1 MLPAQAK
8 APAKP
13 AAADKP
19 TSKKTSLSGSETDV
33 STSTENL
40 SQEERYVI
48 KHTAR
53 QEPQGQEKQE
63 PADGLAPHP
72 GRQLS
77 LDNASSYNTLI
88 IHANGEEGL
97 EPWASLSPNRLSSL
111 RDSYISAASSHSK
124 ASLPSSSASSSPTLC
139 GGGGLGGLQGETR
152 EINEIP
158 ADYLSKSRVLKH
170 LAKEMKQDAKGGG
183 GGGARRLLVL
193 DVSPERHARL
203 LAHRYSTPVQ
213 RSPPPAPLQGRLAL
227 SRSQPDLTQ
236 QQEQAKPRRRLEL
249 VLPESEMV
257 QLLVNE
263 TAYLKAELEMCLRKV
278 AKSQKLEEEVA
289 NIHRSHQELMQS
301 SERREKLERAA
312 RQRLQE
318 DNRLLRQQYE
328 LLLAQVERGPEASA
342 AAEVAVLKCELA
354 KRESALAAA
363 SAQTKE
369 LLACRERQEL
379 ELAAQR
385 ATLHEQRK
393 HMHILETALNNA
405 QATVL
410 RLEHECR
417 KRQLHEQRLLH
428 LQTSLDTQ
436 LAANDKLEAQL
447 DALRRDKGE
456 KGDESE
462 LRQLLREREER
473 VLSLEK
479 EVAQWQQWYVDE
491 SAFRQ
496 AVIEA
501 ASMPKEGKMA
511 AAAQAALDKSQQQQQ
526 QQSERRICEDKI
538 RQLDQLHAAQR
549 RLADVEATAQ
559 QLESKVAEKDA
570 MIKVLQQSMRASPHH
585 HLHRQ
590 PSPSPIGSMMLSN
603 ASSTTLASY
612 PRALSAAR
620 ASSAGLAFQRSPS
633 VAADYGGSS
642 GAASTTSSS
651 AHLVSSAAKT
661 TAAGGGSTLGRSFS
675 DDAHS
680 LDEQLHTLDSQ
691 VLGGRVLCCFSGLY
705 NRGVAARK
713 EGLSQ
718 PLLAGVKRRPPA
730 GIGALGGGGGG
741 SLPPTPPPPLQGGAA
756 PRASSLHERSD
767 ILILEKQGRASQR
780 QRRSSAGSQSSDSAS
795 GLARP
800 PAAPAAPASAGY
812 HRLDRSSSKESLHS
826 SSRLRHSACRL
837 AHQPPNYRIQL

>member
-1 MLPAQAK
+1 MLPVQAK

-183 GGGARRLLVL
+183 GGGGGARRLLVL

-236 QQEQAKPRRRLEL
+236 QQDQEQEQAKPRRRLEL

-257 QLLVNE
+257 QLLVSE

-462 LRQLLREREER
+462 LRQLLRDREER

-633 VAADYGGSS
+633 VAADYGGSEND
-642 GAASTTSSS
+642 GC
-651 AHLVSSAAKT
+651 
-661 TAAGGGSTLGRSFS
+661 RRR
-675 DDAHS
+675 
-680 LDEQLHTLDSQ
+680 LDSGPQ
-691 VLGGRVLCCFSGLY
+691 FQRRRAQPGRAVAHARLAGPWRGLY

-718 PLLAGVKRRPPA
+718 PLLAGEAPPA
-730 GIGALGGGGGG
+730 GIGALGGGG
-741 SLPPTPPPPLQGGAA
+741 SLPPTPPPPQGGGAA

>member
-1 MLPAQAK
+1 MLPVQAK

-13 AAADKP
+13 AAAADKP

-183 GGGARRLLVL
+183 GGGGGARRLLVL

-236 QQEQAKPRRRLEL
+236 QQDQEQEQAKPRRRLEL

-257 QLLVNE
+257 QLLVSE

-462 LRQLLREREER
+462 LRQLLRDREER

-633 VAADYGGSS
+633 VAADYGGSEND
-642 GAASTTSSS
+642 GC
-651 AHLVSSAAKT
+651 
-661 TAAGGGSTLGRSFS
+661 RRR
-675 DDAHS
+675 
-680 LDEQLHTLDSQ
+680 LDSGPQ
-691 VLGGRVLCCFSGLY
+691 FQRRRAQPGRAVAHARLAGPWRGLY

-718 PLLAGVKRRPPA
+718 PLLAGEAPPA
-730 GIGALGGGGGG
+730 GIGALGGGG
-741 SLPPTPPPPLQGGAA
+741 SLPPTPPPPQGGGAA